1 MCASSASPFTYDLL
15 PLWPGPAHPCSSCWA
30 FSLVSSLAARRWV
43 GWPLARAPGWGGVFK
58 HREGAG
64 SSEGG
69 SASSEEPGAC
79 RGASLGPHPAC
90 SRLLRAPGLHRP
102 EVAERPHTG
111 TDRPLCAALGH
122 VCSSPAEEGVSFQAK
137 EASGSHASLSLLGVS
152 YCSWSV
158 QLSRDQPTTRP
169 SGAPVDTA
177 ASHSLPKS
185 PLVKCS
191 SRAPHLVPRTTY
203 ASHTNQGGAPSP
215 AGGGP
220 ATQNA
225 HVQQVH

>member
-1 MCASSASPFTYDLL
+1 MGGLWQG
-15 PLWPGPAHPCSSCWA
+15 PLVGV
-30 FSLVSSLAARRWV
+30 VSSSTEKVLA
-43 GWPLARAPGWGGVFK
+43 PL
-58 HREGAG
+58 REGLPAL
-64 SSEGG
+64 
-69 SASSEEPGAC
+69 
-79 RGASLGPHPAC
+79 RSLGPAEAPPWGLTPRVPGCSGPPAFTDQRWLSAHTRELIGPC
-90 SRLLRAPGLHRP
+90 VLLSATSALPLQKRGFLFRP
-102 EVAERPHTG
+102 R
-111 TDRPLCAALGH
+111 RPLGPTLAFLC
-122 VCSSPAEEGVSFQAK
+122 
-137 EASGSHASLSLLGVS
+137 LGVS

-225 HVQQVH
+225 HVQQVR